1 MRPSL
6 GRFPE
11 RFCSVLVCPGGGGLT
26 QFLQSPVAATGFLAV
41 SGVPEKCCLHGMQ
54 GQEFESPWLHSSKN
68 RSLTGFFVSGFCHSS
83 PRALRGGLF
92 PAPWDFVAVVS
103 FRPRGLGRFAV
114 GAFVLPSL
122 GAHHASSL
130 LDLGGVL
137 ACLEKSPRATEPE
150 RGLRPLRQHSGT
162 SLRELEGLTGVP
174 QKQLFTNAT

>member
-1 MRPSL
+1 M
-6 GRFPE
+6 
-11 RFCSVLVCPGGGGLT
+11 
-26 QFLQSPVAATGFLAV
+26 
-41 SGVPEKCCLHGMQ
+41 
-54 GQEFESPWLHSSKN
+54 
-68 RSLTGFFVSGFCHSS
+68 
-83 PRALRGGLF
+83 LF

-137 ACLEKSPRATEPE
+137 PCLEKSPRATEPE

-174 QKQLFTNAT
+174 QKQLFMNAT